1 MKNVTFLLLSF
12 LLCNACTLSNTWSL
26 NHVIVISYFTE
37 RVRVPRF
44 YEFANPINHVDF
56 KLQRWH
62 PGTPNVPIRESINYT
77 LELHDTTDEK
87 QSWKMCCTSENLERN
102 GLFLHFY
109 VCNDIHKWV
118 LSKAF
123 IFFLCLF
130 SYSLSFLLL
139 YYTYKCSKTTTKENK
154 VTTFLNSTFFAH
166 TYFLDC
172 QEGKLQQEKIH

>member
-109 VCNDIHKWV
+109 VSAMTFINEFCQR
-118 LSKAF
+118 LSF
-123 IFFLCLF
+123 F
-130 SYSLSFLLL
+130 SYASSPILWAFYLLIL
-139 YYTYKCSKTTTKENK
+139 Y
-154 VTTFLNSTFFAH
+154 L
-166 TYFLDC
+166 
-172 QEGKLQQEKIH
+172 